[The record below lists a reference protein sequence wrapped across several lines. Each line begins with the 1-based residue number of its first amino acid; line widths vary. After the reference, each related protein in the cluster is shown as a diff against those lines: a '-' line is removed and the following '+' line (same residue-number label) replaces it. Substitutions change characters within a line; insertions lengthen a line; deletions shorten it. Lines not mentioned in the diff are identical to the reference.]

1 MPYLPRDRKPKINYF
16 LIFLTCYNKLTF
28 YETIKLYEREDQL
41 VLEIGIRARENTR
54 AVCSGCGQRRPGYDR
69 LPRRRFEFIPFW
81 GILVF
86 FVYALR
92 RVNCP
97 ECGVKVERVPWA
109 EGKSPVT
116 TR

>member
-1 MPYLPRDRKPKINYF
+1 MHLKVILNRIEKQSGF
-16 LIFLTCYNKLTF
+16 V
-28 YETIKLYEREDQL
+28 YERFKLYEREGQL

-97 ECGVKVERVPWA
+97 ECGVKVEGAGR
-109 EGKSPVT
+109 
-116 TR
+116 